1 MIYWVYYLKNLGI
14 IITIINYRVLTECSM
29 HSIIDL
35 YDDYDFLRSFMSS
48 PIINKLIINSNILK
62 DILSEIGDL
71 GGNFIQIDIQKD
83 NNLIIFSTDGV
94 LGKCEVELSTIGDN
108 LLNYESY
115 ASQIQKYYIIFINIL

>member
-115 ASQIQKYYIIFINIL
+115 ASQIQKYYIIFKNIL

>member
-48 PIINKLIINSNILK
+48 PIINKLIINSNVLK

>member
-1 MIYWVYYLKNLGI
+1 
-14 IITIINYRVLTECSM
+14 M

-48 PIINKLIINSNILK
+48 PIINKLIINSNVLK

-115 ASQIQKYYIIFINIL
+115 ASQIQKYLLFLLIFL

>member
-29 HSIIDL
+29 HSIIDI